1 MLRGLGAFSR
11 PLGVWRL
18 ATPTPRAPGS
28 RLQFIELQILAIERT
43 PRGVFLV
50 FLFFFGGGEVWGRE
64 GGRISFSG
72 DSCPLKKTW
81 QEKAIH
87 SHRPDF
93 WRGQVEDEGKTEEQQ
108 EDNHFSNAVAQWRL
122 MLLSGWPTMASLS

>member
-50 FLFFFGGGEVWGRE
+50 FLFFGGGGGLGSGGRE
-64 GGRISFSG
+64 DKFQWGFLSSQKDLARKGNTF
-72 DSCPLKKTW
+72 
-81 QEKAIH
+81 
-87 SHRPDF
+87 
-93 WRGQVEDEGKTEEQQ
+93 
-108 EDNHFSNAVAQWRL
+108 AQ
-122 MLLSGWPTMASLS
+122 T